1 MLPEQ
6 TLGKYRLIRRVG
18 VGGMAEVF
26 EAVLEGS
33 EGFARRVALKVL
45 LPESQRDPDVVTMF
59 IDEAKLVA
67 RLDHPNI
74 VSVLDFGEAGGKH
87 FMAMEYIDG
96 WDLGHLLQLGAR
108 AGRRFSVDGAAFIV
122 RELCRG
128 LDHVHRAE
136 EQVVHRDVTPQN
148 VFVTRRGQVKLGDF
162 GIARSAGRLTRTEDG
177 RIKGKL
183 PYLAPEQVAGDPV
196 TPRTDVYAAGLIL
209 FELLSGRRLITA
221 ERDVEL
227 LQAALHPPAV
237 DLAAERPEAAAV
249 EAALRQAL
257 EHHPTM
263 RQASAAVLAAD
274 LEAQLG
280 AFDAAALAGEVAG
293 LTADQPAPGPTG
305 PEAAAAEGRSP
316 HTRVMEPAA
325 RRGSSRPWG
334 IVVALLLVAAVAGA
348 VGLVAGLRGGEAPP
362 AALDGAPPDG
372 GVTLP
377 DVGVPDAHAAPDAPG
392 RDLVQDLPRRR
403 PRRPPR
409 PARDATAP
417 TPDIARIRADAARP
431 VPDRVAIKG
440 ELERLVRLGR
450 SLGLFPGDDPAVD
463 RLAGKAG
470 QGEPGALAGLRAR
483 VEAFR
488 IDRAFVRAKMARL
501 ERAIAAAKLSADEQR
516 RMTAVSQRILH
527 LIMEEQLVEAS
538 RLMSATRAQLRSR

>member
-1 MLPEQ
+1 MLPER
-6 TLGKYRLIRRVG
+6 TLGKYRLVRRVG
-18 VGGMAEVF
+18 VGGMAEVY

-33 EGFARRVALKVL
+33 AGFARRVALKVL

-74 VSVLDFGEAGGKH
+74 VGVLDFGEAGGKH
-87 FMAMEYIDG
+87 YMAMEFIDG
-96 WDLGHLLQLGAR
+96 WDLGHLLQLAAR
-108 AGRRFSVDGAAFIV
+108 AGRRFSVDGAAFVV

-196 TPRTDVYAAGLIL
+196 SPRTDVYAAGLIL

-237 DLAAERPEAAAV
+237 DLSERPEAAAV
-249 EAALRQAL
+249 EPALRQAL

-263 RQASAAVLAAD
+263 RQASAGVLAAD
-274 LEAQLG
+274 LEAHLCT
-280 AFDAAALAGEVAG
+280 FDAAALAEEVAA
-293 LTADQPAPGPTG
+293 LTVDQPAPGSTG
-305 PEAAAAEGRSP
+305 PELAVAEQRPP
-316 HTRVMEPAA
+316 HTRVMEPTP
-325 RRGSSRPWG
+325 RRRASPPWG
-334 IVVALLLVAAVAGA
+334 IVAALLLVAVAAGA
-348 VGLVAGLRGGEAPP
+348 VGLAVGLRGGDAPRP
-362 AALDGAPPDG
+362 EPDGAPPDIAM
-372 GVTLP
+372 TLAE
-377 DVGVPDAHAAPDAPG
+377 VGVPDSPAPGPDASPPDAARDLLRRRPAQRTPRLARDAALKPDVARLRPDAAPDRA
-392 RDLVQDLPRRR
+392 
-403 PRRPPR
+403 
-409 PARDATAP
+409 A
-417 TPDIARIRADAARP
+417 IR
-431 VPDRVAIKG
+431 G
-440 ELERLVRLGR
+440 ELERLSRLGR
-450 SLGLFPGDDPAVD
+450 SRGLFPGDDPAAD
-463 RLAGKAG
+463 RLAARAG

-501 ERAIAAAKLSADEQR
+501 ERAIAAVRLSADEQR
-516 RMTAVSQRILH
+516 RMAAVSQRILY